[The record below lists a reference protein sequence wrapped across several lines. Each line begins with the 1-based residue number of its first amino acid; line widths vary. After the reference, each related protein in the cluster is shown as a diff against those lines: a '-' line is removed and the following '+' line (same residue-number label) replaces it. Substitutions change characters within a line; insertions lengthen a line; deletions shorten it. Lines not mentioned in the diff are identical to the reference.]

1 MSESVLLKKITP
13 HVVVS
18 ILLLMTS
25 GNLLVIYVILCNRK
39 MRNDVN
45 FFLVNLAIADL
56 CVGIFCVMPNL
67 YLYISQYWLIGR
79 VRFSSVFIIITATYG
94 YLLYEAVV
102 PC

>member
-1 MSESVLLKKITP
+1 
-13 HVVVS
+13 
-18 ILLLMTS
+18 MTS

-79 VRFSSVFIIITATYG
+79 VRFSSVFIIIRSTYG
-94 YLLYEAVV
+94 YLLSEAVV